1 MNNHPDSTTEEVKAP
16 VVTFSNIPLDDDP
29 PVPAFD
35 SIPEPEDVTV
45 VGVQF
50 KKGGKVYFFDPGK
63 LDIATGDEV
72 IIDTARGAEYGF
84 CAEGNH
90 TVPAAKVVQPLR
102 AVIRIATDN
111 DRRTRQEYKDKE
123 PHACFTL
130 PPTAGWIFA
139 IW

>member
-90 TVPAAKVVQPLR
+90 TVPAAKVVQPCVPSSALQRTMTAAPVRNTRTKNPMPLR
-102 AVIRIATDN
+102 SARIRFLT
-111 DRRTRQEYKDKE
+111 TSW
-123 PHACFTL
+123 T
-130 PPTAGWIFA
+130 
-139 IW
+139 